1 MTTMFSKNLFPLL
14 HRKRGESNIKCR
26 GIDPWCK
33 EGETQACYCFVG
45 FYFALANLLLL
56 FPRSAW
62 GLGKCAVPW
71 LRRWSGA
78 FVLRRWF
85 WLHLTGLKFDS
96 HRVYSHLIFFH
107 QWWLRQECS
116 KSRHC
121 DSVCVRLRMITKIK
135 VHFFSWN
142 QLQGEFSLPS
152 FFYIGQH
159 SKFSS
164 QGWIFRFLAEILI
177 VQE

>member
-1 MTTMFSKNLFPLL
+1 MTTMFSKNLSPLL
-14 HRKRGESNIKCR
+14 HCKRGKSNIKCR

-33 EGETQACYCFVG
+33 EGEAQACYCFVG

-56 FPRSAW
+56 FPHSAW
-62 GLGKCAVPW
+62 GLGKWTVLLR

-116 KSRHC
+116 KSRHWFSLC
-121 DSVCVRLRMITKIK
+121 MAEDDNKNQSS
-135 VHFFSWN
+135 FFSLEISSRGSSPFHLFLILVNTASFLLRADSSGSW
-142 QLQGEFSLPS
+142 LRFS
-152 FFYIGQH
+152 
-159 SKFSS
+159 
-164 QGWIFRFLAEILI
+164 
-177 VQE
+177 

>member
-1 MTTMFSKNLFPLL
+1 MTTMLSKNLFSLL
-14 HRKRGESNIKCR
+14 HCKRGKSNIKCR

-45 FYFALANLLLL
+45 FYFALANSLLLS
-56 FPRSAW
+56 PRRAW
-62 GLGKCAVPW
+62 GLGKWTVLW

-116 KSRHC
+116 KSRH
-121 DSVCVRLRMITKIK
+121 
-135 VHFFSWN
+135 W
-142 QLQGEFSLPS
+142 FSLCTAEDDNKNQSSFFLLKSAPGGVLPS
-152 FFYIGQH
+152 IFFYIGQH